1 MIKYLPEIETQMQS
15 YFAILSER
23 DKRHYAAL
31 ESVKLGHGGQTYI
44 SQLLG
49 ISRPC
54 ISRGIKELNSPDYC
68 TSLPVGRQRRFG
80 GGRKKKS

>member
-1 MIKYLPEIETQMQS
+1 MQS
-15 YFAILSER
+15 YFASLSEK

-68 TSLPVGRQRRFG
+68 DLLLLGRQRHFG